1 LSHLFLHEMKLLHAS
16 ASDQWA
22 TRLELFKD
30 RKNLILL
37 VRRGLICFVNDVG
50 LDWLGYS
57 GKSDLLG
64 IHLPEVFSQDYKG
77 LVEMG
82 LEVLA
87 EEHMVPVKL
96 VRHDG
101 TEIDAEMWCD
111 LLEPITDEIFIIEA
125 RNITEHLRAARA
137 LRSREQWLEGII
149 NTVADGI
156 ITVDHHGTVQSF
168 NPAAERIFKFRAEEI
183 IGKNIRELVPT
194 PIAEQVALEHGTE
207 WQRMTTLGENLM
219 GRRKDGAV
227 FPMEMSV
234 REMFQG
240 DSVSY
245 AGIVRDV
252 SARRRAEER
261 IRHLAQHDALTD
273 LPNRVLLADRLGAAV
288 IRAVRHKNQLA
299 VIFIDLN
306 GFKPINDTYGHA
318 IGDEVLIGVAY
329 RLTGS
334 LRKSDTVARIGGD
347 EFVAL
352 IEEVTDE
359 SQVEALAH
367 KIIEAVTKPLSVHGL
382 LLEVT
387 ASLGISI
394 FPEDG
399 DSAEALLNLADKAM
413 YFAKQQGKGRIGRHP
428 DRLVG

>member
-1 LSHLFLHEMKLLHAS
+1 MSHSE
-16 ASDQWA
+16 QWA
-22 TRLELFKD
+22 MRLELFKA

-37 VRRGLICFVNDVG
+37 VRRGVICFVNDIG
-50 LDWLGYS
+50 LQWLGYS
-57 GKSDLLG
+57 DKSDVLG
-64 IHLPEVFSQDYKG
+64 NSLPDIFSQDYKE
-77 LVEMG
+77 LIEMG
-82 LEVLA
+82 VEVLA
-87 EEHMVPVKL
+87 AEPMIPVKL
-96 VRHDG
+96 VRADFS
-101 TEIDAEMWCD
+101 EIDVEMWCD
-111 LLEPITDEIFIIEA
+111 PLEPLADEIYIVEA
-125 RNITEHLRAARA
+125 RDITEHLRAARA

-168 NPAAERIFKFRAEEI
+168 NLAAERIFKFRADEI

-194 PIAEQVALEHGTE
+194 PIAEQVGREDGTE
-207 WQRMTTLGENLM
+207 WQRLTALGEELM

-234 REMFQG
+234 REMVQG

-252 SARRRAEER
+252 TARRRVEER

-288 IRAVRHKNQLA
+288 KRAVRHDSRLA
-299 VIFIDLN
+299 VIYMDLN

-329 RLTGS
+329 RLTGA

-352 IEEVTDE
+352 VEEIKEE
-359 SQVEALAH
+359 SQVEALAR
-367 KIIEAVTKPLSVHGL
+367 KILDAVSEPLAVHGL
-382 LLEVT
+382 LLEVS

-394 FPEDG
+394 FPDDA
-399 DSAEALLNLADKAM
+399 DSADKLLVLADKAM
-413 YFAKQQGKGRIGRHP
+413 YFAKQQGAGRICRHP
-428 DRLVG
+428 ERLSE